1 MARVDKESLKVYEQY
16 LRSQIIKNPD
26 MKDTTYKV
34 YRSSFNIFLCFLLE
48 EQDNIYV
55 LSDDFTENAIDIM
68 ENFQYFMQTEL
79 GNGKKAANTKTSAVS
94 SFYIWAVRRKLLSH
108 HPFSE
113 LERMANSKDEKLLTE
128 HYLTEE
134 EVQKIT
140 TELDKVIEP
149 DYKGPYDRLDRV
161 LWYIAYVS
169 ANRIG
174 ALSKL
179 TVSSYDREKM
189 VFTNIREKR
198 AKMVSVGLLDYNM
211 DVIAVIDDYLEYR
224 ESIGVD
230 CDGFFYVRYDG
241 EWRAMNSG
249 SLSLRIKKIGQILE
263 IDDFRPHSIRKSRA
277 NEIRDKHGI
286 ESAQLLLNHES
297 AETTQAH
304 YVKKKDASDVLSRIA
319 ELEKERHDKQNKQ

>member
-1 MARVDKESLKVYEQY
+1 MARVNEESLKVYEQY

-26 MKDTTYKV
+26 MKETTYKV
-34 YRSSFNIFLCFLLE
+34 YRSAFNIFLCFLLE
-48 EQDNIYV
+48 KQDNIYV
-55 LSDDFTENAIDIM
+55 LSEDFIDDAIDIM

-94 SFYIWAVRRKLLSH
+94 SFYIWAVRRKILSH

-113 LERMANSKDEKLLTE
+113 LERMANSKDEQLLTE
-128 HYLTEE
+128 HFLTEE
-134 EVQKIT
+134 EVNKIT
-140 TELDKVIEP
+140 TELDRVIEP
-149 DYKGPYDRLDRV
+149 DYEGPYDRIDRV
-161 LWYIAYVS
+161 FWYIAYVS

-189 VFTNIREKR
+189 VFSNIREKR
-198 AKMVSVGLLDYNM
+198 AKMVSVGLLDYSM
-211 DVIAVIDDYLEYR
+211 DVISVIDEYLAHR

-230 CDGFFYVRYDG
+230 CDGFFYVRYEG
-241 EWRAMNSG
+241 EWRAMSSG
-249 SLSLRIKKIGQILE
+249 SLSSRAKKIGHILG

-319 ELEKERHDKQNKQ
+319 ELEKERYEKKDRK